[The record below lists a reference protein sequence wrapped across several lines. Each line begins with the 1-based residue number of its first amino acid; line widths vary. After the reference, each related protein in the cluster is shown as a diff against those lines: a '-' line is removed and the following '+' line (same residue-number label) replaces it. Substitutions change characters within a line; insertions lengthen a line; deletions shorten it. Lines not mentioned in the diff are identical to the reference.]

1 MCTGTR
7 TLAIKRASEREP
19 TVSTDGQIILEAK
32 HLEKHFA
39 GVTALADGNLQLLDN
54 EVHAIVGDN
63 GAGKSTLLKIL
74 SGAHQADGG
83 ELLIEDE
90 PVIIPNPKAATALG
104 ISTVY
109 QNLALVDHL
118 DAGSNM
124 FLGREIMYA
133 PPRRW
138 FGILNKREMRN
149 RAAAEV
155 KRLKVGIQSVDQL
168 VLGMSGG
175 QRQAIA
181 VARAVAF
188 GNKIA
193 LLDEPTAALGVKE
206 TAAVI
211 ELIKHLRNEGVAVIM
226 ISHSLPDVFEVADR
240 VTVLRLGRTVA
251 TVSTSE
257 ITLTDVVALMTGAL
271 QAADVRD
278 QSVSSSG
285 GVTANG

>member
-1 MCTGTR
+1 M
-7 TLAIKRASEREP
+7 
-19 TVSTDGQIILEAK
+19 STDGQIILEAK